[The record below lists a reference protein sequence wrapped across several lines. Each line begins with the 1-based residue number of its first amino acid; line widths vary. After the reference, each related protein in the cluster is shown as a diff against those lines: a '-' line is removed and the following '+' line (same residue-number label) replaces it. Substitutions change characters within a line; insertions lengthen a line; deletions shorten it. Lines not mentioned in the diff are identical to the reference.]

1 MKAYRMTVA
10 DIEEL
15 PHHPANTITRGERIK
30 ALELLDEEHETQPGQ
45 PQTAGVGQ
53 FSWSPA

>member
-30 ALELLDEEHETQPGQ
+30 ALELLDEEHERNRGNPKPLGW
-45 PQTAGVGQ
+45 GN
-53 FSWSPA
+53 FLSPA

>member
-15 PHHPANTITRGERIK
+15 PNHPANSITKSERIR
-30 ALELLDEEHETQPGQ
+30 ALELLDEEHERNWGNPKPLG
-45 PQTAGVGQ
+45 GKVLR
-53 FSWSPA
+53 

>member
-15 PHHPANTITRGERIK
+15 PQHPANTITRGERIK
-30 ALELLDEEHETQPGQ
+30 ALELLDEEHERNRGNPKPLG
-45 PQTAGVGQ
+45 GKVLR
-53 FSWSPA
+53 